1 MAFLMTKRQGPR
13 LDVILADP
21 LRRNAIS
28 AQMRDEIITELEA
41 ANSDPDIRVIVLRGE
56 GNAFCS
62 GGDLGA
68 MPPRDKHDAFS
79 RLQQVEVLIRML
91 ADSPKATIAVLHG
104 PAVGLGASLATAC
117 DYIFMT
123 VDAVLTFPFTR
134 LGLVPDGGILHT
146 LALRVGPAKAKQML
160 LEGRT
165 IESGEALTAG
175 LADVVLPLHE
185 IEAGVS
191 EKAELL
197 ASRAPLAVV
206 AIKAV
211 YRDGPLDK
219 NRAFAGEQREQQ
231 ELYFSRDFAEGK
243 AAFEQRRAAVFTRS

>member
-21 LRRNAIS
+21 LRRNAVS
-28 AQMRDEIITELEA
+28 AEMRVELITGLEA
-41 ANSDPDIRVIVLRGE
+41 VNSDPDIRVIVLRGA
-56 GNAFCS
+56 GDTFCS

-68 MPPRDKHDAFS
+68 MPPKDKDDASS
-79 RLQQVEVLIRML
+79 RLQQVEILIRLL
-91 ADSPKATIAVLHG
+91 ADSPKATIALLNG

-123 VDAVLTFPFTR
+123 SDSVFILPFTR

-146 LALRVGPAKAKQML
+146 LALRLGHAKAKQVL

-165 IESGEALTAG
+165 IEPDDARKMG
-175 LADVVLPLHE
+175 LADVVLPLGD
-185 IEAGVS
+185 IEAAVTD
-191 EKAELL
+191 KADLL
-197 ASRAPLAVV
+197 ASRAPLAVA

-211 YRDGPLDK
+211 CRDGALDK